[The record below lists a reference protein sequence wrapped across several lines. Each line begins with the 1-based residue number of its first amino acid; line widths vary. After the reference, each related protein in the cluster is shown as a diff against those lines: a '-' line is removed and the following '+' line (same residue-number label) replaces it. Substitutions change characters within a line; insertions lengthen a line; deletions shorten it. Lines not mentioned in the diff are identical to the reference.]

1 MAETSADGGGPMSVL
16 TSTFFLK
23 TLAFVV
29 LLLVVGTVSP
39 MLVEENEFVG
49 VFVGM
54 VWSLAILIVL
64 VMIVGVGG
72 SALRRALR

>member
-1 MAETSADGGGPMSVL
+1 MSVL
-16 TSTFFLK
+16 TSSFFLK

-29 LLLVVGTVSP
+29 LLFVVGTVSP
-39 MLVEENEFVG
+39 LLMEQNEFVG

-64 VMIVGVGG
+64 VMIVGIGG
-72 SALRRALR
+72 SALRQALR